1 MKRIVFS
8 VVLLMGLL
16 QAKPINCESVLVSDK
31 LKDNVGSE
39 KMSEILSIK
48 NVKSENFKSECSIE
62 YVDNRSNRNFIIEQ
76 NTNGYEIN
84 FIY

>member
-16 QAKPINCESVLVSDK
+16 QAKPIDCESKLVLEK
-31 LKDNVGSE
+31 LEESIGSE
-39 KMSEILSIK
+39 KMTELLITK
-48 NVKSENFKSECSIE
+48 NVKSENFKSECSIV
-62 YVDNRSNRNFIIEQ
+62 YSDKSDRNFIIEQ
-76 NTNGYEIN
+76 NTNGYELY